1 MIHTPQPHFGSTTS
15 AFQLQHQQQ
24 TRGSTADIHP
34 RGSADDLNTSRSGL
48 QQSLKDNIMGNS
60 EGDLIRIHWPRN
72 SISRRVKKL
81 SWEDENEM
89 GTDRDISTLM
99 TDPNFSVG
107 PSRLDEEQSNSSHS
121 EAQIAGRAIY
131 F

>member
-1 MIHTPQPHFGSTTS
+1 
-15 AFQLQHQQQ
+15 L
-24 TRGSTADIHP
+24 
-34 RGSADDLNTSRSGL
+34 
-48 QQSLKDNIMGNS
+48 GNS
-60 EGDLIRIHWPRN
+60 DGDLLRIHWPRN

-107 PSRLDEEQSNSSHS
+107 PKTIEEEDDLSSS
-121 EAQIAGRAIY
+121 TNEPQISGRAIY

>member
-1 MIHTPQPHFGSTTS
+1 
-15 AFQLQHQQQ
+15 
-24 TRGSTADIHP
+24 
-34 RGSADDLNTSRSGL
+34 
-48 QQSLKDNIMGNS
+48 MGNS

-107 PSRLDEEQSNSSHS
+107 PSRLDEEQSNSSNS

-131 F
+131 L